1 LDNITILLGKL
12 PHITEVETSFYLL
25 ERDSTSIPNGGAN
38 LTHNDLTNEEWI
50 PVYEEIKRKHERLD
64 TRWNSLD
71 AKIGVIL
78 GFTVVVLFQVILSSD
93 ISGFAVT
100 STASTN
106 FVLTCVGRLL
116 FVDAVISLV
125 AASIVGF
132 YAFRLVQAPE
142 TPLEKW
148 IKEIDDNPM
157 KVTAFPA
164 KVAWNLYNWYPLNK
178 ALLARKTMR
187 FQAMFYLF
195 LVGVAFFLARFVV
208 IFISNVFP

>member
-1 LDNITILLGKL
+1 
-12 PHITEVETSFYLL
+12 
-25 ERDSTSIPNGGAN
+25 

-100 STASTN
+100 STASKSV
-106 FVLTCVGRLL
+106 VLTYVGRLL
-116 FVDAVISLV
+116 FVDVVISLL
-125 AASIVGF
+125 AASILGF

-148 IKEIDDNPM
+148 IKELDDNQM
-157 KVTAFPA
+157 EVKAFPA
-164 KVAWNLYNWYPLNK
+164 KVAWHLYYWYPLNK
-178 ALLARKTMR
+178 ALLVRKTMR

-195 LVGVAFFLARFVV
+195 LVGVAFFFARFVV